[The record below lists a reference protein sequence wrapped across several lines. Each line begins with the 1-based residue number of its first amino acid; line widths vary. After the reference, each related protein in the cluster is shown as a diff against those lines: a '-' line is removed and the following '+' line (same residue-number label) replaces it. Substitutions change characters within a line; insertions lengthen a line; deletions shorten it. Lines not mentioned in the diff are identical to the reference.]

1 MSTITNLSRR
11 TFLKAGAAGGAG
23 LLLGFTLPGRT
34 RAAAPEAPTAFAP
47 NAWLQIDPDDTV
59 TIWIGE
65 ADMGQGVRTALP
77 MLVADELEADWAT
90 IRIRQA
96 EPDPKFGNL
105 GTGGSSSI
113 RSKWMPLRRA
123 GAAARAMLVAAAAQ
137 TWEVPEDACEARD
150 GAVHHAASGQALTYG
165 QLAATAA
172 TLPVPEDPP
181 LKDPEDFR
189 FIGRPVTM
197 LDTPDKVTGRATF
210 GIDVRVPGMLF
221 ASVERC
227 PEFGGSL
234 AGYDAEAA
242 RAVPGVRQVI
252 EIPPMAGPVHR
263 APGVAVVADS
273 TWAALKGRR
282 ALGAEWTGGPHAD
295 ESTEALRARFE
306 ELTSRPGHAVRTDG
320 DADAALAEAAQTI
333 ESVYELP
340 FLAHAPMEPM
350 NCTVHARADG
360 AEVWAPT
367 QFPTWYGQT
376 AAEVL
381 GLQPEQV
388 TVHTTLLGGG
398 FGRRANP
405 DVVAEAAFVAK
416 HVDAPVQVVWT
427 REDDIRHDFYRPAN
441 YHRLSAGL
449 DAEGH
454 VTAWRHRVSTPAI
467 GAFLFGNEDNA
478 EGETG
483 GAWDLP
489 YGIPNLRVEYA
500 PAHSGVP
507 RGWWRSVEHS
517 YTGFVVNGFLDE
529 VAAAAGRDPYEL
541 RLDLLDRTDPDALA
555 ATLAA
560 RHGDRGDYAFD
571 LARYRNVLV
580 TAAEKAGW
588 GTPLP
593 DGTGRGIAAHWS
605 FLTYVAE
612 VAEVTVGSG
621 GQVVVNRV
629 VCVVDCGQVVNP
641 RTVEEQMEGAIIY
654 GLTAAL
660 KGHLDVERGRV
671 VQSNFHDYE
680 MLRMNEAPAIEVH
693 LVPSTK
699 PPSGAGE
706 PGLPPAAPAVAAA
719 IYDATGKRVRRLPIA
734 LDGLS

>member
-1 MSTITNLSRR
+1 
-11 TFLKAGAAGGAG
+11 
-23 LLLGFTLPGRT
+23 
-34 RAAAPEAPTAFAP
+34 
-47 NAWLQIDPDDTV
+47 
-59 TIWIGE
+59 
-65 ADMGQGVRTALP
+65 
-77 MLVADELEADWAT
+77 
-90 IRIRQA
+90 
-96 EPDPKFGNL
+96 
-105 GTGGSSSI
+105 
-113 RSKWMPLRRA
+113 
-123 GAAARAMLVAAAAQ
+123 
-137 TWEVPEDACEARD
+137 
-150 GAVHHAASGQALTYG
+150 
-165 QLAATAA
+165 
-172 TLPVPEDPP
+172 
-181 LKDPEDFR
+181 
-189 FIGRPVTM
+189 
-197 LDTPDKVTGRATF
+197 
-210 GIDVRVPGMLF
+210 
-221 ASVERC
+221 
-227 PEFGGSL
+227 
-234 AGYDAEAA
+234 
-242 RAVPGVRQVI
+242 
-252 EIPPMAGPVHR
+252 
-263 APGVAVVADS
+263 PGVAVVADS
-273 TWAALKGRR
+273 TWAAMKGRK
-282 ALGAEWTGGPHAD
+282 ALDIRWKEGPHAA
-295 ESTEALRARFE
+295 ESTESLRRHFE
-306 ELTSRPGHAVRTDG
+306 EVIDQTAEVLRDDG
-320 DADAALAEAAQTI
+320 DAEAALAGAAQVVEAT
-333 ESVYELP
+333 YALP
-340 FLAHAPMEPM
+340 YLAHATMEPM
-350 NCTVHARADG
+350 NATAHVHDGG
-360 AEVWAPT
+360 AELWLPV
-367 QFPTWYGQT
+367 QHPTWNRG
-376 AAEVL
+376 AVAEAL
-381 GLQPEQV
+381 GLPPENV
-388 TVHTTLLGGG
+388 RVHTTLLGGG

-405 DVVAEAAFVAK
+405 DVAVEAALLSKAVG
-416 HVDAPVQVVWT
+416 APVQVVWS
-427 REDDIRHDFYRPAN
+427 REDDIQHDFYRPAN
-441 YHRLSAGL
+441 YHRLQAGL
-449 DAEGH
+449 DEDGA
-454 VTAWRHRVSTPAI
+454 VVAWQHRLSTPAI
-467 GAFLFGNEDNA
+467 GAYLFGRETNG
-478 EGETG
+478 EGEAR

-489 YGIPNLRVEYA
+489 YGIPNLRVAYA
-500 PAHSGVP
+500 PARSGVP

-517 YTGFVVNGFLDE
+517 YNGFVVNAFFDE

-660 KGHLDVERGRV
+660 KGHLDVEHGRI